1 MHQAPSTNP
10 DLLVP
15 DNPGV
20 HIIMEGREVFK
31 HAVKA
36 MEDAVDGVL
45 RATGASMGDIDL
57 VIPHQA
63 NIRIL
68 KKLMERLDIPEEK
81 VVLNVMHYGNTSAA
95 SIPIALDETNRAG
108 LLQPGKT
115 VLFCSFGGG
124 FTWGATLLRW

>member
-1 MHQAPSTNP
+1 MNP
-10 DLLVP
+10 ELIVA

-36 MEDAVDGVL
+36 MEDSVNGLLAK
-45 RATGASMGDIDL
+45 TGISIEDLDII
-57 VIPHQA
+57 IPHQA

-68 KKLMERLDIPEEK
+68 NKLIERLNLPQEK
-81 VVLNVMHYGNTSAA
+81 VVLNVMRYGNTSAA
-95 SIPIALDETNRAG
+95 SIPLALDETNRSG
-108 LLQPGKT
+108 RIRKNDT

-124 FTWGATLLRW
+124 FTWGSTLLRW